1 MTTTAII
8 RQYCASK
15 GFSATRLSAREAIRQ
30 QLAYE
35 NDGFFHPDIMASTQ
49 VDVRLLDL
57 SCITIYNEPH
67 YHAVQPRPVVGD
79 DGVPLIA
86 GVVFD
91 HSGRYRLIDGYHRLK
106 WLHDKGVGQAT
117 YIVLSNP

>member
-1 MTTTAII
+1 MSTSKIV

-15 GFSATRLSAREAIRQ
+15 GFSADHLSARNAIRQ
-30 QLAYE
+30 QLAQE
-35 NDGFFHPDIMASTQ
+35 NDGFLHPDITQHTQ
-49 VDVRLLDL
+49 VNVSVLDL
-57 SCITIYNEPH
+57 ADITIYNEPH
-67 YHAVQPRPVVGD
+67 YHLVEARPV
-79 DGVPLIA
+79 DGQGGAPLIA

-91 HSGRYRLIDGYHRLK
+91 HGGRYRLIDGYHRLK